1 MRRRTWAA
9 CLLAAVLLVLCI
21 PLAGASSE
29 PTVYQLALNDNFV
42 DEDALVASNMPVS
55 VGGTIYVPYST
66 FDRYSTGVDLGVSYT
81 ENWDNGVHT
90 LTLFTLN
97 GLLCF
102 DLTNGTCI
110 DQNEEPQNLR
120 AIIRNN
126 KVYVPAY
133 SVCQFFGL
141 QYSYIPT
148 RTAGVL
154 IRIKSHS
161 ALLSDVKFQQSSAS
175 FMQNRYNKYILS
187 LTPSATPAPTAVRP
201 SQVPVPSPTVSQA
214 EESESGNESG
224 KTVRLAVFATTG
236 QATQS
241 VLETLSSRSVQAL
254 VLFRPEELEERADLV
269 LHALGT
275 GHSVGLLVDGS
286 DPQGALEA
294 LEVGNTILERLAWTR
309 THMVCVENG
318 SAETT
323 AALRQAGWRLWEGEV
338 DGRSA
343 SGEVPVN
350 GILAQVS
357 RQRTSARV
365 DLDDSSATAGDLGR
379 LLSRLL
385 SESHTIRP
393 VLESDLS

>member
-1 MRRRTWAA
+1 MRRRTWLA
-9 CLLAAVLLVLCI
+9 CLLAAALLVLCI
-21 PLAGASSE
+21 PLAAASE

-66 FDRYSTGVDLGVSYT
+66 FDRYTTGVDLGVSYT

-110 DQNEEPQNLR
+110 DQREEPQNIK
-120 AIIRNN
+120 AILRNN

-154 IRIKSHS
+154 IRIKNHS
-161 ALLSDVKFQQSSAS
+161 AVLSDVKFQQSSAS

-187 LTPSATPAPTAVRP
+187 LTPTATPAPSAVRP
-201 SQVPVPSPTVSQA
+201 VTPTPTPSATASSQPETT
-214 EESESGNESG
+214 ETENG
-224 KTVRLAVFATTG
+224 KTVRLAVACTTG
-236 QATQS
+236 EAAQS
-241 VLETLSSRSVQAL
+241 VLEALNSRSVQAL
-254 VLFRPEELEERADLV
+254 ILFRPEDLEKQASLV
-269 LHALGT
+269 LRALGD
-275 GHSVGLLVDGS
+275 GHSVGFLVDGS
-286 DPQGALEA
+286 DPQEA
-294 LEVGNTILERLAWTR
+294 LEELEAGNTALERLAWTR
-309 THMVCVENG
+309 THIACLENG
-318 SAETT
+318 GEET
-323 AALRQAGWRLWEGEV
+323 ADALRQAGWRLWEGEV
-338 DGRSA
+338 DGRP
-343 SGEVPVN
+343 SGGTLPVSR
-350 GILAQVS
+350 ILSQVG

-365 DLDDSSATAGDLGR
+365 DLDDSSATAGDLSR
-379 LLSRLL
+379 LISRLL
-385 SESHTIRP
+385 SEKHTLAA
-393 VLESDLS
+393 VLESDLT

>member
-1 MRRRTWAA
+1 MRLRTWAA

-21 PLAGASSE
+21 PLAGASGE
-29 PTVYQLALNDNFV
+29 PTVYQLALNDNFL
-42 DEDALVASNMPVS
+42 DEDGLVASNMPVS
-55 VGGTIYVPYST
+55 VGGTIYVPYFV
-66 FDRYSTGVDLGVSYT
+66 FDRYATGVDLGVSYT

-90 LTLFTLN
+90 FTLFTLN
-97 GLLCF
+97 GLLRF

-126 KVYVPAY
+126 KIYVPAY

-154 IRIKSHS
+154 IRIKNHN
-161 ALLSDVKFQQSSAS
+161 AVLTDIKFQQSSAS

-187 LTPSATPAPTAVRP
+187 LTPSASPTSTVVKP
-201 SQVPVPSPTVSQA
+201 TQVPLPSSTVPQP
-214 EESESGNESG
+214 EENENESG
-224 KTVRLAVFATTG
+224 KTVRLAVFCTTG

-254 VLFRPEELEERADLV
+254 VLFRPEELEERAGLV
-269 LHALGT
+269 LQALGT

-286 DPQGALEA
+286 DPQTALEA
-294 LEVGNTILERLAWTR
+294 LEAGNEVLARLAWTQ
-309 THMVCVENG
+309 THIACVENG
-318 SAETT
+318 SDDTLN
-323 AALRQAGWRLWEGEV
+323 ALRQAGWRLWEGEV
-338 DGRSA
+338 DGRS
-343 SGEVPVN
+343 GN
-350 GILAQVS
+350 GALPIAAILNQVD

-365 DLDDSSATAGDLGR
+365 DLDDSSATGDSVGR